1 MRSTAAKRLLA
12 GVVVGLGLVAA
23 GPAGGALA
31 AAQNGTTHSSS
42 FFFPLGGGG
51 HAPASCT
58 ALVALPAAIAS
69 DDVNGVQHGTANN
82 NGFWGGETYTGP
94 ATLYALNGDG
104 SLGAAQYSGHVT
116 EWDGGGQNSIA
127 GTSQTE
133 FGTTLT
139 FQGTSVTDPSQ
150 TLHLHADIHQTT
162 NNAGTVTASTMN
174 ISCSS

>member
-1 MRSTAAKRLLA
+1 MKINGAKRLLA
-12 GVVVGLGLVAA
+12 GVVLVLGLAA
-23 GPAGGALA
+23 IGPASGAFA

-42 FFFPLGGGG
+42 FFFPLGGA

-69 DDVNGVQHGTANN
+69 DDVNGVQHGTGNN

-94 ATLYALNGDG
+94 ATVYSLNDDG
-104 SLGAAQYSGHVT
+104 SLGAAQYTGHVT

-127 GTSQTE
+127 GTNQTE
-133 FGTTLT
+133 FGTTLS
-139 FQGTSVTDPSQ
+139 FHGTSVTDPSQ

-162 NNAGTVTASTMN
+162 NNAGTTTASVMN